1 MSWAKDEYRKRGLAR
16 YAPKEGPR
24 KWNNKERW
32 RTARLVIRLVL
43 AYSPRSIGTALVVAG
58 YLIQA
63 IDKTWEKPSE
73 RTDHPTGK

>member
-1 MSWAKDEYRKRGLAR
+1 MSWARDQYIKRGLAR
-16 YAPKEGPR
+16 YQKEAPR
-24 KWNNKERW
+24 KWNNRERW

-63 IDKTWEKPSE
+63 IDKTWEKP
-73 RTDHPTGK
+73 K